1 MQEVPIKA
9 ALSGCSISEGKR
21 TDWEISETQEGFM
34 DAQWSFLIH
43 LSHDHERMG
52 IGFYHCVL

>member
-1 MQEVPIKA
+1 MQEVPMQA
-9 ALSGCSISEGKR
+9 ALSGCRISEGKR

-34 DAQWSFLIH
+34 DTQRSFLIY